1 MDHRR
6 FFRVLS
12 FLLIFALLAG
22 AFALAEEDVSI
33 TIYDNQ
39 GNVVAG
45 EGTPVPSEDGEDEAE
60 PLETPEPTRDPSLP
74 VYEQDGSILLTLSFT
89 GDVTIGT
96 NVQASSSIFE
106 KELKKQ
112 KGDIT
117 FPFRNV
123 RDIFLADDMTMVNF
137 EGTLTTAG
145 KNPKKRDYSFL
156 FRADPSYVAMLPAGG
171 IDTVSFENN
180 HADDMGEEGLKETKE
195 TLLAA
200 GIPYASEDEPAIMTV
215 KGVKIGSLAYQTF
228 NGRHDD
234 LMEKVPG
241 DIAALRAQGCEFIVV
256 SYHWGAEKDYSPN
269 DNQVRL
275 GRATIDAGA
284 DLVVGH
290 HSHRINPI
298 EYYNGKYIC
307 YSLGNFS
314 FAGNNKPDDMSSYIL
329 PAPGARPGRRGQQRR
344 IQDHSLPHF
353 QPHRLQRFHP
363 HSLHQGHPHRGG
375 APGAEGKRQKAGIRG
390 GILSAEILGRRITH
404 SAPEATFPH
413 RKALGAFLWKQ
424 KRLCQKQSRFFLIP
438 FTTPGASKAPLRPSP
453 ESFSCR

>member
-12 FLLIFALLAG
+12 LLLIFALLAG

-45 EGTPVPSEDGEDEAE
+45 DGTPVPSEDGESEADA
-60 PLETPEPTRDPSLP
+60 PVETPEPTRDPSLP

-200 GIPYASEDEPAIMTV
+200 GIPYASEDEPAIITV

-228 NGRHDD
+228 NGRHDE
-234 LMEKVPG
+234 LIEKVPA

-284 DLVVGH
+284 DLVTVH
-290 HSHRINPI
+290 VESDFPENIQAAIDKIHAK
-298 EYYNGKYIC
+298 GK
-307 YSLGNFS
+307 
-314 FAGNNKPDDMSSYIL
+314 
-329 PAPGARPGRRGQQRR
+329 
-344 IQDHSLPHF
+344 
-353 QPHRLQRFHP
+353 
-363 HSLHQGHPHRGG
+363 
-375 APGAEGKRQKAGIRG
+375 KAGIVLKPKTTWEAVLPYIDQVELILVMTVEPGFGGQKFMADQMPKVAAIRKLIDERNPVCELEVDGGVAPDTCRACIDAGANVLVAGSAVYKAEDIPARIKLLRG
-390 GILSAEILGRRITH
+390 E
-404 SAPEATFPH
+404 
-413 RKALGAFLWKQ
+413 
-424 KRLCQKQSRFFLIP
+424 
-438 FTTPGASKAPLRPSP
+438 
-453 ESFSCR
+453 